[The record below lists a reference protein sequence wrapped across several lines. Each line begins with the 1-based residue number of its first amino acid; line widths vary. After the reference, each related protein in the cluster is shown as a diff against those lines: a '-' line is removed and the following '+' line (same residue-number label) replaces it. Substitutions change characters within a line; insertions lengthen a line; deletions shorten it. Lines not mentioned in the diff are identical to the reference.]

1 MSAEISTPSRRRAL
15 SRYISVLL
23 RNKYNVFLFPLGQ
36 PWRCMPSSETVFR
49 RKQGFMLISDIFR
62 REESQIDSLSADFEP
77 RDNDDVDDRKIIN
90 FVPAKA
96 GKARIVPFG

>member
-1 MSAEISTPSRRRAL
+1 
-15 SRYISVLL
+15 
-23 RNKYNVFLFPLGQ
+23 
-36 PWRCMPSSETVFR
+36 
-49 RKQGFMLISDIFR
+49 MLISDIFR
-62 REESQIDSLSADFEP
+62 REESQIDSVSADFDP